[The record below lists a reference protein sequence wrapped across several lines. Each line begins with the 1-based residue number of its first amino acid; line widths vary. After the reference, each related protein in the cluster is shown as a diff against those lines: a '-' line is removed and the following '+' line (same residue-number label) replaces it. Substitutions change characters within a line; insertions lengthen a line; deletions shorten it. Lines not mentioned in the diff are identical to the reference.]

1 MDTWVLCCPSD
12 LTPSIGEPAEKRAAL
27 LLAKQSRNILIRA
40 VLCTAMP
47 QARAVCLRETLEPL
61 RTRSLMSSLPPRYT
75 IMRASTLSPWP
86 MSSYTQSSALG
97 STWAQVSETIGNN
110 SVSGS

>member
-47 QARAVCLRETLEPL
+47 QARAVCLRENL
-61 RTRSLMSSLPPRYT
+61 RAPTHPKLDVQLAAPVHHNAC
-75 IMRASTLSPWP
+75 IHVV
-86 MSSYTQSSALG
+86 ALANVLVHAVLG
-97 STWAQVSETIGNN
+97 LGLHLGAGQ
-110 SVSGS
+110 